1 MNECQVE
8 SKEDIELNNKYL
20 QLLQK
25 EKELNSEIDDLERNY
40 QSKVSDLLILTKI
53 HCQTKADIQNLFDE
67 LGLSHDDK
75 EKIEKYKNEYF
86 IQANENT
93 KKIEELNHN
102 KKTVN

>member
-8 SKEDIELNNKYL
+8 SKEDIELNNKYQ

-25 EKELNSEIDDLERNY
+25 DKELKSEVEDLERNY

-67 LGLSHDDK
+67 LGLSHVDT
-75 EKIEKYKNEYF
+75 EKIKKYQKEYF
-86 IQANENT
+86 IQGNEDT
-93 KKIEELNHN
+93 KEIEELNHL